1 LSILEHYLNSV
12 NKIAKK
18 PTLSDK
24 LAKNEH
30 EPKEDPMSTDA
41 LASAIRTRNV
51 DQARSILLQLQQYMQ
66 GDRVAE
72 LFLTAIED
80 LAWHEGDV
88 SAAQWL
94 LKNTP
99 AKLKRSF
106 PLQ

>member
-1 LSILEHYLNSV
+1 
-12 NKIAKK
+12 
-18 PTLSDK
+18 
-24 LAKNEH
+24 
-30 EPKEDPMSTDA
+30 MSTDA

-51 DQARSILLQLQQYMQ
+51 DQARSIILQLQECMQ

-72 LFLTAIED
+72 LFLTAIEH
-80 LAWHEGDV
+80 LAWDEGDV

-99 AKLKRSF
+99 ATLKRSF

>member
-1 LSILEHYLNSV
+1 
-12 NKIAKK
+12 
-18 PTLSDK
+18 
-24 LAKNEH
+24 
-30 EPKEDPMSTDA
+30 MSTDA

-51 DQARSILLQLQQYMQ
+51 DETRNIILQLQECMQ

-72 LFLTAIED
+72 FFLSAIEH
-80 LAWHEGDV
+80 LAWAEGDV

-99 AKLKRSF
+99 AALKRSF

>member
-1 LSILEHYLNSV
+1 M
-12 NKIAKK
+12 
-18 PTLSDK
+18 P
-24 LAKNEH
+24 
-30 EPKEDPMSTDA
+30 TDA

-51 DQARSILLQLQQYMQ
+51 DQARSIILQLQKCMQ

-72 LFLTAIED
+72 LFLAAIEH
-80 LAWHEGDV
+80 LAWDEGDV

-99 AKLKRSF
+99 AALKRSF